1 MNRVQWIG
9 MRFNADPQKVYEEI
23 NSIGEKYTPE
33 EILEKAKDSSTELHK
48 CFEWDDTKAAENWR
62 KQTARVICC
71 SLQVVVEKEE
81 AQPTTYRL
89 IQHDKSEMA
98 YKPVVL
104 TVRNNDEY
112 SRLLNQ
118 AKAELKSF
126 KNRYQ
131 KIVELQAVI
140 EEIDRVIY

>member
-33 EILEKAKDSSTELHK
+33 DILEKAKNTSTELHK

-81 AQPTTYRL
+81 EQPTTYRL

-98 YKPVVL
+98 YKPVIL

-126 KNRYQ
+126 KDRYQ

-140 EEIDRVIY
+140 EEIDRIIY

>member
-23 NSIGEKYTPE
+23 NSIGEKYTPDD
-33 EILEKAKDSSTELHK
+33 ILEKAKDASTELHK

-71 SLQVVVEKEE
+71 SLQVIVEKEE
-81 AQPTTYRL
+81 KEPITYRL
-89 IQHDKSEMA
+89 IQHDKKEMA

-126 KNRYQ
+126 KDRYQ

-140 EEIDRVIY
+140 EEIDKVIY

>member
-23 NSIGEKYTPE
+23 NSIGEKYTPDD
-33 EILEKAKDSSTELHK
+33 ILEKAKDASTELHK

-126 KNRYQ
+126 KDRYQ
-131 KIVELQAVI
+131 KIVELQTVI
-140 EEIDRVIY
+140 EEIDRIIY